1 MVLKNNWSDNCN
13 KFFHNNMRKILVVD
27 DDPLILLLLERTI
40 KRNSLEVTTVQS
52 GGEALSEVN
61 SSFYNVC
68 FLDVHLPDINGI
80 EVMRKIKTVSPK
92 TRVIIMTCDDLGDAD
107 KKEIEHNAYE
117 FIPKPFDLLQI
128 RTLVK
133 HAAEETPHE
142 YHDDHANALHYS
154 TFVEKRSIERKPLTM
169 PVEYVFDLVLGESKT
184 LSLRA
189 TIVDTSKT
197 GLGIQTEYPLHY
209 GQIITFKLGS
219 KHKTGLVKWSSAKS
233 NTTVNKY
240 RAGVKLL

>member
-1 MVLKNNWSDNCN
+1 
-13 KFFHNNMRKILVVD
+13 MRKILVVD

-61 SSFYNVC
+61 NYFYNVC

-92 TRVIIMTCDDLGDAD
+92 TRVIIMTCDDLGDDD

-133 HAAEETPHE
+133 HAAEETVHE
-142 YHDDHANALHYS
+142 YHNNHDYDKDNITRHT
-154 TFVEKRSIERKPLTM
+154 TFIDKRSIERKILTM
-169 PVEYVFDLVLGESKT
+169 PVEYVFDLVLGETKT
-184 LSLRA
+184 LCLRA
-189 TIVDTSKT
+189 TVLDTSKT
-197 GLGIQTEYPLHY
+197 GIGIQTEYPLHY

-219 KHKTGLVKWSSAKS
+219 EHKTGLVKWSSAKS

-240 RAGVKLL
+240 RAGIKLL